1 MELEIAQSILSNF
14 GLKESIV
21 SIKRVESGLIN
32 STFVLNSSNNSYIL
46 QAINTNI
53 FPNYKKGLENILT
66 VGNWLKRK
74 NYSYSF
80 PLPIK
85 GKYLKVENE
94 VWRLMPCIKNSISY
108 NLVLSLGQ
116 VKSAA
121 SCLGEFYHHLSDFN
135 TESLSITLP
144 NFHNGNFVTK
154 KIKDALLNGEQERLS
169 LSRPLINEIEKELP
183 ILKKWD
189 EVCNSLPIRVVHYD
203 TKINNFLFD
212 KKTDKVLA
220 LIDLDTLMPGC
231 VLSDI
236 GDMIRTYSNPLGEES
251 TEFKKVFCK
260 MEIVNTIIK
269 EFTNKAALEKEET
282 ENLFFGGMAITFMQC
297 VRFLTDY
304 LNGDSYYKTSYKDQN
319 LVRAKNQW
327 ALYKS
332 LRNNVKPPGESLL

>member
-1 MELEIAQSILSNF
+1 MELELAKSILLGF

-21 SIKRVESGLIN
+21 TIKKVESGLIN

-53 FPNYKKGLENILT
+53 FPNYEKGLENILT

-74 NYSYSF
+74 NYPYSF

-85 GKYLKVENE
+85 GRYLKVENE
-94 VWRLMPCIKNSISY
+94 VWRLMPYVKNSISY
-108 NLVLSLGQ
+108 NQVSSLNQ

-121 SCLGEFYHHLSDFN
+121 NCLGEFYHHLSDFN
-135 TESLSITLP
+135 TENLSITLP
-144 NFHNGNFVTK
+144 NFHNGNWIIK
-154 KIKDALLNGEQERLS
+154 KFEEALLNGEKERL
-169 LSRPLINEIEKELP
+169 LTVKALINEIEKELP

-189 EVCNSLPIRVVHYD
+189 EVCNTLPKRVVHYD

-212 KKTDKVLA
+212 KKTDEVLA

-251 TEFKKVFCK
+251 KEIEKVVCN
-260 MEIVNTIIK
+260 MEIINTIIK
-269 EFTNKAALEKEET
+269 EFTKKVALGKKEI
-282 ENLFFGGMAITFMQC
+282 ENLFFGGMAITFMQS

-332 LRNNVKPPGESLL
+332 LRNNIKPPS

>member
-1 MELEIAQSILSNF
+1 MELKFAESILLGF

-21 SIKRVESGLIN
+21 TIKKVESGLIN

-46 QAINTNI
+46 QAISTNI
-53 FPNYKKGLENILT
+53 FPNYEKGLENILT
-66 VGNWLKRK
+66 VGNWLKSK
-74 NYSYSF
+74 NYPYSF

-85 GKYLKVENE
+85 GKYLKVKNK
-94 VWRLMPCIKNSISY
+94 VWRLMPYVKNSISY
-108 NLVLSLGQ
+108 NRVSSLVQ

-121 SCLGEFYHHLSDFN
+121 TCLGEFYHLLSDFN
-135 TESLSITLP
+135 AENLTITLT
-144 NFHNGNFVTK
+144 NFHNGNSITK
-154 KIKDALLNGEQERLS
+154 KFKKAILNCDKKRLLLTGS
-169 LSRPLINEIEKELP
+169 LINEIEKEWP

-189 EVCNSLPIRVVHYD
+189 EVCNSLPRRVVHYD

-212 KKTDKVLA
+212 KKTDEVLA

-236 GDMIRTYSNPLGEES
+236 GDMIRTYSNPVGEES
-251 TEFKKVFCK
+251 KKIDKVVCN
-260 MEIVNTIIK
+260 MEIINTIIQ
-269 EFTNKAALEKEET
+269 EFTKKVALGKEEI
-282 ENLFFGGMAITFMQC
+282 ENLFFGGMAITFMQS

-327 ALYKS
+327 ALYQSMKEN
-332 LRNNVKPPGESLL
+332 RK

>member
-1 MELEIAQSILSNF
+1 MELEFAQSILSRF
-14 GLKESIV
+14 GLKEPVV

-53 FPNYKKGLENILT
+53 FPNYEKGLENILT

-85 GKYLKVENE
+85 GSYLKVENE
-94 VWRLMPCIKNSISY
+94 IWRLMPYVKNSISY
-108 NLVLSLGQ
+108 NRVFSMNQ

-121 SCLGEFYHHLSDFN
+121 NCLGEFYHHLSDFN
-135 TESLSITLP
+135 TENLSITLP
-144 NFHNGNFVTK
+144 NFHNGNSIMK
-154 KIKDALLNGEQERLS
+154 KFEEALLNGEKERL
-169 LSRPLINEIEKELP
+169 LTVKALINEIEKELP
-183 ILKKWD
+183 ILNKWD
-189 EVCNSLPIRVVHYD
+189 EVCNSIPKRVIHYD

-212 KKTDKVLA
+212 KKTDEILA
-220 LIDLDTLMPGC
+220 LIDLDTIMPGC

-236 GDMIRTYSNPLGEES
+236 GDMIRTYSNPVGEES
-251 TEFKKVFCK
+251 QEIDKVVCNI
-260 MEIVNTIIK
+260 EIINTIIQ
-269 EFTNKAALEKEET
+269 EFSKKAALGKKEI
-282 ENLFFGGMAITFMQC
+282 ENLFFGGMAITFMQS

-332 LRNNVKPPGESLL
+332 LRDNVKPPS

>member
-1 MELEIAQSILSNF
+1 MELEFAQRILLGF
-14 GLKESIV
+14 DLKESIV
-21 SIKRVESGLIN
+21 SFKRVESGLIN

-53 FPNYKKGLENILT
+53 FPNYEKGLENILT

-74 NYSYSF
+74 NYPYSF
-80 PLPIK
+80 PLPIN
-85 GKYLKVENE
+85 GQYLKVENE
-94 VWRLMPCIKNSISY
+94 VWRLMPYVKNSISY
-108 NLVLSLGQ
+108 NRVSSLYQ

-135 TESLSITLP
+135 TENLSITLP
-144 NFHNGNFVTK
+144 NFHHGNSIIK
-154 KIKDALLNGEQERLS
+154 KFEEALLNGEKERL
-169 LSRPLINEIEKELP
+169 LTVKALINEIEKELP
-183 ILKKWD
+183 ILNKWD

-212 KKTDKVLA
+212 KTTDEVLA
-220 LIDLDTLMPGC
+220 LIDLDTIMPGF

-236 GDMIRTYSNPLGEES
+236 GDMIRTYSNPVGEES
-251 TEFKKVFCK
+251 KEIIKVVCN
-260 MEIVNTIIK
+260 MEIISTIIQ
-269 EFTNKAALEKEET
+269 EFTNKAALQKEEI

-319 LVRAKNQW
+319 LVRAKNQFN
-327 ALYKS
+327 LYLS
-332 LRNNVKPPGESLL
+332 LRKIKAL

>member
-1 MELEIAQSILSNF
+1 MELKFAQSILLGF

-21 SIKRVESGLIN
+21 TVKKVESGLIN

-53 FPNYKKGLENILT
+53 FPNYEKGLENILT

-74 NYSYSF
+74 NYPYSF

-85 GKYLKVENE
+85 GRYLKVENE
-94 VWRLMPCIKNSISY
+94 VWRLLPYVKNSISY
-108 NLVLSLGQ
+108 NRVSSLGQ

-121 SCLGEFYHHLSDFN
+121 NCLGEFYQHLSDFN

-144 NFHNGNFVTK
+144 NFHHGNSITK
-154 KIKDALLNGEQERLS
+154 KFKEALLNGDKERL
-169 LSRPLINEIEKELP
+169 LTVKALINEVEKELP
-183 ILKKWD
+183 ILNKWD
-189 EVCNSLPIRVVHYD
+189 KVCNSLPKRVVHYD

-212 KKTDKVLA
+212 KKTDEVLA

-236 GDMIRTYSNPLGEES
+236 GDMIRTYSNPVGEES
-251 TEFKKVFCK
+251 KEIDKVVCN
-260 MEIVNTIIK
+260 MEIINTIIQ
-269 EFTNKAALEKEET
+269 EFTKKITLGKEEI
-282 ENLFFGGMAITFMQC
+282 ESLFFGGLAITFMQS

-304 LNGDSYYKTSYKDQN
+304 LNGDSYYKTNYKDQN
-319 LVRAKNQW
+319 LMRTKNQIK
-327 ALYKS
+327 LYQS
-332 LRNNVKPPGESLL
+332 LKEVKIN

>member
-1 MELEIAQSILSNF
+1 VELKLAQSILLGF

-21 SIKRVESGLIN
+21 TIKKVESGLIN

-53 FPNYKKGLENILT
+53 FPNYEKGLENILT

-74 NYSYSF
+74 NYPYSF

-94 VWRLMPCIKNSISY
+94 VWRLMPYVKNSISY
-108 NLVLSLGQ
+108 NRVSSLDQ

-144 NFHNGNFVTK
+144 NFHHGNLIIK
-154 KIKDALLNGEQERLS
+154 KFEEALLNGDKERL
-169 LSRPLINEIEKELP
+169 LSVKALINEVEKELP
-183 ILKKWD
+183 ILNKWD
-189 EVCNSLPIRVVHYD
+189 EVCNSLPKRVVHYD

-212 KKTDKVLA
+212 KKTDEVLA
-220 LIDLDTLMPGC
+220 LIDLDTIMPGC

-236 GDMIRTYSNPLGEES
+236 GDMIRTYSNPVGEES
-251 TEFKKVFCK
+251 KEIDKGGLQYGNYKYHNRRVYKK
-260 MEIVNTIIK
+260 N
-269 EFTNKAALEKEET
+269 
-282 ENLFFGGMAITFMQC
+282 
-297 VRFLTDY
+297 
-304 LNGDSYYKTSYKDQN
+304 
-319 LVRAKNQW
+319 
-327 ALYKS
+327 S
-332 LRNNVKPPGESLL
+332 LRKRRNRKSIFWRNGYNVYAKC

>member
-1 MELEIAQSILSNF
+1 MELKFAQSILLGF

-21 SIKRVESGLIN
+21 TIKKVESGLIN

-66 VGNWLKRK
+66 VGNWLKKK
-74 NYSYSF
+74 NYPYSF

-94 VWRLMPCIKNSISY
+94 VWRLMPYVKNSISY
-108 NLVLSLGQ
+108 NRVSSLYQ

-121 SCLGEFYHHLSDFN
+121 NCLGEFYHHLSDFN
-135 TESLSITLP
+135 TENLSITLP
-144 NFHNGNFVTK
+144 NFHNGNWIIK
-154 KIKDALLNGEQERLS
+154 KFEEALLNGEKERL
-169 LSRPLINEIEKELP
+169 LTVKALISEVEKELP
-183 ILKKWD
+183 ILNKWD
-189 EVCNSLPIRVVHYD
+189 EVCNSMPKRIVHYD

-212 KKTDKVLA
+212 KTTDEVLA
-220 LIDLDTLMPGC
+220 LIDLDTIMPGC

-236 GDMIRTYSNPLGEES
+236 GDMIRTYSNPEGEES
-251 TEFKKVFCK
+251 KEIIKVVCN
-260 MEIVNTIIK
+260 MEIINTIIQAFTKKVALGKK
-269 EFTNKAALEKEET
+269 EI
-282 ENLFFGGMAITFMQC
+282 ENLFFGGMAITFMQS

-332 LRNNVKPPGESLL
+332 FIIKAL

>member
-1 MELEIAQSILSNF
+1 MELELAQRILLGF

-21 SIKRVESGLIN
+21 AIKKVESGLIN

-53 FPNYKKGLENILT
+53 FPNYEKGLENILT

-74 NYSYSF
+74 NYPYSF

-85 GKYLKVENE
+85 GRYLKVENE
-94 VWRLMPCIKNSISY
+94 VWRLLPYVKNSISY
-108 NLVLSLGQ
+108 NRDSSLNQ

-121 SCLGEFYHHLSDFN
+121 NCLGEFYHHLSDFN

-144 NFHNGNFVTK
+144 NFHHGNSITK
-154 KIKDALLNGEQERLS
+154 KFKEALLNGDKERL
-169 LSRPLINEIEKELP
+169 LTVKALINEVEKELP
-183 ILKKWD
+183 ILNKWD
-189 EVCNSLPIRVVHYD
+189 KVCNSLPKRVVHYD
-203 TKINNFLFD
+203 TKINNFLFN
-212 KKTDKVLA
+212 KTTDEVLA
-220 LIDLDTLMPGC
+220 LIDLDTIMPGC

-236 GDMIRTYSNPLGEES
+236 GDMIRTYSNPVGEES
-251 TEFKKVFCK
+251 KEIEKVICN
-260 MEIVNTIIK
+260 MEIINTIIQ
-269 EFTNKAALEKEET
+269 EFTKKVALGKKEI
-282 ENLFFGGMAITFMQC
+282 ENLFFGGMAITFMQS

-332 LRNNVKPPGESLL
+332 LKEISI

>member
-1 MELEIAQSILSNF
+1 MELEFAQSILLGF

-21 SIKRVESGLIN
+21 NVKRVESGLIN

-53 FPNYKKGLENILT
+53 FPNYEKGLENILT

-74 NYSYSF
+74 NYPYSF

-85 GKYLKVENE
+85 GRYLKVENE
-94 VWRLMPCIKNSISY
+94 VWRLMPYVKNSIS
-108 NLVLSLGQ
+108 NNRVSSQNQ

-135 TESLSITLP
+135 NENLSITLP
-144 NFHNGNFVTK
+144 NFHNGNWIIK
-154 KIKDALLNGEQERLS
+154 KFEEALLNADQERLLLTKS
-169 LSRPLINEIEKELP
+169 LINEIEKELP

-189 EVCNSLPIRVVHYD
+189 EVCNSLPERVVHYD

-212 KKTDKVLA
+212 KKTGQVLA
-220 LIDLDTLMPGC
+220 LIDLDTIMPGC

-236 GDMIRTYSNPLGEES
+236 GDMIRTYSNPVGEES
-251 TEFKKVFCK
+251 KGIDKVVCN
-260 MEIVNTIIK
+260 MEIINTIIE
-269 EFTNKAALEKEET
+269 EFTKKIALVKEEI
-282 ENLFFGGMAITFMQC
+282 EHLFFGGMAITFMQC

-319 LVRAKNQW
+319 LLRAKNQW
-327 ALYKS
+327 VLYKS
-332 LRNNVKPPGESLL
+332 LKN

>member
-1 MELEIAQSILSNF
+1 MELKFAQSILLGF

-21 SIKRVESGLIN
+21 NIKKVESGLIN

-53 FPNYKKGLENILT
+53 FPNYEKGLENILT

-74 NYSYSF
+74 NYPYSF

-85 GKYLKVENE
+85 GRYLKVENE
-94 VWRLMPCIKNSISY
+94 VWRLMPYVKNSISY
-108 NLVLSLGQ
+108 NRVSSLDH

-121 SCLGEFYHHLSDFN
+121 NCLGEFYHLLSDFN
-135 TESLSITLP
+135 AENLSITLP
-144 NFHNGNFVTK
+144 NFHNGNSIMK
-154 KIKDALLNGEQERLS
+154 KFKTALLNCDKERLS
-169 LSRPLINEIEKELP
+169 LTRPLINEIEKELP

-189 EVCNSLPIRVVHYD
+189 EVCNSLPIRVIHYD

-212 KKTDKVLA
+212 KKTDEVLA
-220 LIDLDTLMPGC
+220 LIDLDTIMPGC

-236 GDMIRTYSNPLGEES
+236 GDMIRTFSNPLGEES
-251 TEFKKVFCK
+251 KEIEKVICN
-260 MEIVNTIIK
+260 MEVINAIIQA
-269 EFTNKAALEKEET
+269 FTNKAALQKEEI

-304 LNGDSYYKTSYKDQN
+304 LTGDSYYKTSYKDQN

-332 LRNNVKPPGESLL
+332 LKN

>member
-1 MELEIAQSILSNF
+1 MELKFAQSILSNF

-21 SIKRVESGLIN
+21 NVKRVESGLIN

-53 FPNYKKGLENILT
+53 FPNYEKGLENILT

-74 NYSYSF
+74 NYPYYF

-85 GKYLKVENE
+85 GRYLKVENK
-94 VWRLMPCIKNSISY
+94 VWRLMPYVTNSISY
-108 NLVLSLGQ
+108 NRVSSLNQ

-144 NFHNGNFVTK
+144 NFHHGNWIIK
-154 KIKDALLNGEQERLS
+154 KFEEALLNGEKERL
-169 LSRPLINEIEKELP
+169 LTVKALINEIEKELP

-189 EVCNSLPIRVVHYD
+189 EVCNSLPKRVIHYD

-212 KKTDKVLA
+212 KKKNEVLA
-220 LIDLDTLMPGC
+220 LIDLDTIMPGC

-236 GDMIRTYSNPLGEES
+236 GDMIRTYSNPVGEES
-251 TEFKKVFCK
+251 KEIEKVVCN
-260 MEIVNTIIK
+260 MEIIRTIIQA
-269 EFTNKAALEKEET
+269 FTKKIVLENEEI
-282 ENLFFGGMAITFMQC
+282 ENLFFGGMAITLMQS

-327 ALYKS
+327 ALYQS
-332 LRNNVKPPGESLL
+332 LKN

>member
-1 MELEIAQSILSNF
+1 MELEFAQSILLGF

-21 SIKRVESGLIN
+21 NVKRVESGLIN

-53 FPNYKKGLENILT
+53 FPNYEKGLENILT

-74 NYSYSF
+74 NYPYSF

-85 GKYLKVENE
+85 GRYLKVENE
-94 VWRLMPCIKNSISY
+94 VWRLMPYVKNSIS
-108 NLVLSLGQ
+108 NNRVSSQNQ

-135 TESLSITLP
+135 NENLSITLP
-144 NFHNGNFVTK
+144 NFHNGNWIIK
-154 KIKDALLNGEQERLS
+154 KFEEALLNADQERLLLTKS
-169 LSRPLINEIEKELP
+169 LINEIEKELP

-189 EVCNSLPIRVVHYD
+189 EVCNSLPERVVHYD

-212 KKTDKVLA
+212 KKTGQVLA
-220 LIDLDTLMPGC
+220 LIDLDTIMPGC

-236 GDMIRTYSNPLGEES
+236 GDMIRTYSNPVGEES
-251 TEFKKVFCK
+251 KGIDKVVCN
-260 MEIVNTIIK
+260 MEIINTIIE
-269 EFTNKAALEKEET
+269 EFTKKIVLENEEI
-282 ENLFFGGMAITFMQC
+282 ENLFFGGMAITFMQS
-297 VRFLTDY
+297 VRFLIDY

-332 LRNNVKPPGESLL
+332 LKN

>member
-1 MELEIAQSILSNF
+1 MELGFAQSILLGF

-21 SIKRVESGLIN
+21 AIKKVESGLIN

-53 FPNYKKGLENILT
+53 FPNYKKGLENILN

-74 NYSYSF
+74 NYPYSF

-85 GKYLKVENE
+85 GRYLKVENE
-94 VWRLMPCIKNSISY
+94 VWRLMPYVKNSISY
-108 NLVLSLGQ
+108 NRVSSLNQ

-121 SCLGEFYHHLSDFN
+121 NCLGEFYHHLSDFN

-144 NFHNGNFVTK
+144 NFHNGNWIIK
-154 KIKDALLNGEQERLS
+154 KFEEALLNGNKKRL
-169 LSRPLINEIEKELP
+169 LSVKALIGEVEKELP
-183 ILKKWD
+183 ILNKWD
-189 EVCNSLPIRVVHYD
+189 EVSNSLPKRVVHYD

-212 KKTDKVLA
+212 KKTDEVLA
-220 LIDLDTLMPGC
+220 LIDLDTIMPGC

-236 GDMIRTYSNPLGEES
+236 GDMIRTYSNPVGEES
-251 TEFKKVFCK
+251 KEIDKVVCN
-260 MEIVNTIIK
+260 MEIINTIIE
-269 EFTNKAALEKEET
+269 EFTKKVALEKEEI
-282 ENLFFGGMAITFMQC
+282 ENLFFGGMAITFMQS

-319 LVRAKNQW
+319 LVRAKNQIK
-327 ALYKS
+327 LYQS
-332 LRNNVKPPGESLL
+332 LKEVKIN

>member
-1 MELEIAQSILSNF
+1 MELKFAQSILLGF

-21 SIKRVESGLIN
+21 TIKKVESGLIN

-53 FPNYKKGLENILT
+53 FPNYEKGLENILT

-74 NYSYSF
+74 NYPYSF

-85 GKYLKVENE
+85 GRYLKVENE
-94 VWRLMPCIKNSISY
+94 VWRLMPYLKNSISY
-108 NLVLSLGQ
+108 NRVPSLNH

-121 SCLGEFYHHLSDFN
+121 NCLGEFYHLLSDFN
-135 TESLSITLP
+135 AENLSITLP
-144 NFHNGNFVTK
+144 NFHNGNSIMK
-154 KIKDALLNGEQERLS
+154 KFEEALLNGEKERL
-169 LSRPLINEIEKELP
+169 LTVKALINEIEKELP
-183 ILKKWD
+183 ILNKWD
-189 EVCNSLPIRVVHYD
+189 EVCNSIPKRVIHYD
-203 TKINNFLFD
+203 AKINNFLFD
-212 KKTDKVLA
+212 KKTEEVLA

-236 GDMIRTYSNPLGEES
+236 GDMIRAYSNPLGEES
-251 TEFKKVFCK
+251 KEIEKVICN
-260 MEIVNTIIK
+260 MEIINTIRK
-269 EFTNKAALEKEET
+269 EFTKKVTLEKQEK

-304 LNGDSYYKTSYKDQN
+304 LTGDSYYKTSYKDQN

-332 LRNNVKPPGESLL
+332 LRNNEKPPS

>member
-1 MELEIAQSILSNF
+1 MELELAQRILLGF
-14 GLKESIV
+14 DLKESIV
-21 SIKRVESGLIN
+21 SFKRVESGLIN

-53 FPNYKKGLENILT
+53 FPNYEKGLENILT

-74 NYSYSF
+74 NYPYSF

-85 GKYLKVENE
+85 GRYLKVENE
-94 VWRLMPCIKNSISY
+94 VWRLMPYIKNSISY
-108 NLVLSLGQ
+108 NRVSSLNQ

-121 SCLGEFYHHLSDFN
+121 SCLGEFYHHLSDFD

-144 NFHNGNFVTK
+144 NFHNGNWIIK
-154 KIKDALLNGEQERLS
+154 KFEEALLNGEKERL
-169 LSRPLINEIEKELP
+169 LTVKALINEIEKELP
-183 ILKKWD
+183 ILNKWD
-189 EVCNSLPIRVVHYD
+189 HVCNSIPKRVIHYD

-212 KKTDKVLA
+212 KKTDEVLA

-236 GDMIRTYSNPLGEES
+236 GDMIRTYSNPLGEGSKE
-251 TEFKKVFCK
+251 TEKVVCNV
-260 MEIVNTIIK
+260 EIISTIIQ
-269 EFTNKAALEKEET
+269 EFTNKAALQKEEI

-304 LNGDSYYKTSYKDQN
+304 LDGDSYYKTSYKDQN

-332 LRNNVKPPGESLL
+332 LRNNVKPPS

>member
-1 MELEIAQSILSNF
+1 MELKFAQSILLGF

-21 SIKRVESGLIN
+21 TIKKVESGLIN

-74 NYSYSF
+74 NYPYSF

-85 GKYLKVENE
+85 GRYLKVENE
-94 VWRLMPCIKNSISY
+94 VWRLMPYVKNSISY
-108 NLVLSLGQ
+108 NRVSSLNQ

-144 NFHNGNFVTK
+144 NFHNGNWIIK
-154 KIKDALLNGEQERLS
+154 KFEEALLNAEQERLLLTKS
-169 LSRPLINEIEKELP
+169 LINEIEKELS

-189 EVCNSLPIRVVHYD
+189 EVCNSLPKRVVHYD

-212 KKTDKVLA
+212 KTTDEVLA
-220 LIDLDTLMPGC
+220 LIDLDTIMPGC

-236 GDMIRTYSNPLGEES
+236 GDMIRTYSNPVGEES
-251 TEFKKVFCK
+251 KEIIKVVCN
-260 MEIVNTIIK
+260 MEIINTIIQ
-269 EFTNKAALEKEET
+269 EFTKKVALGKKEI
-282 ENLFFGGMAITFMQC
+282 ENLFFGGMAITFMQS

-332 LRNNVKPPGESLL
+332 LKN

>member
-1 MELEIAQSILSNF
+1 MELEFAQSILLGF

-21 SIKRVESGLIN
+21 TIKKVESGLIN

-53 FPNYKKGLENILT
+53 FPNYEKGLENILS

-74 NYSYSF
+74 NYPYSF

-85 GKYLKVENE
+85 SKYLKVKNE
-94 VWRLMPCIKNSISY
+94 VWRLMPYIKNSISY
-108 NLVLSLGQ
+108 NRVSSLNQ

-135 TESLSITLP
+135 TENLSITLP
-144 NFHNGNFVTK
+144 NFHNGNWIIK
-154 KIKDALLNGEQERLS
+154 KFEEALLNGEKERL
-169 LSRPLINEIEKELP
+169 LTVKALINEVEKELP

-189 EVCNSLPIRVVHYD
+189 KVCNSIPERVVHYD

-212 KKTDKVLA
+212 KKTDEVLA
-220 LIDLDTLMPGC
+220 LIDLDTIMPGC

-236 GDMIRTYSNPLGEES
+236 GDMIRTYSNPVGEES
-251 TEFKKVFCK
+251 KGIDKVVCN
-260 MEIVNTIIK
+260 MEIINTIIE
-269 EFTNKAALEKEET
+269 EFTKKIALEKEEI
-282 ENLFFGGMAITFMQC
+282 ENLFFGGMAITFMQS

-319 LVRAKNQW
+319 LVRAKNQL

-332 LRNNVKPPGESLL
+332 LKN

>member
-1 MELEIAQSILSNF
+1 MDLKFAQSLLSNF

-21 SIKRVESGLIN
+21 TIKRVESGLIN
-32 STFVLNSSNNSYIL
+32 STFVLNSKTNSYIL
-46 QAINTNI
+46 QSINTNV
-53 FPNYKKGLENILT
+53 FPNYEKGLENILT
-66 VGNWLKRK
+66 VGIWLKRK
-74 NYSYSF
+74 NYPYSF

-85 GKYLKVENE
+85 GQYLKVRNE
-94 VWRLMPCIKNSISY
+94 VWRLMPYVKNSISY
-108 NLVLSLGQ
+108 NRVSTLNQ

-121 SCLGEFYHHLSDFN
+121 NCLGEFYHYLSDFN
-135 TESLSITLP
+135 AENLSITLP
-144 NFHNGNFVTK
+144 HFHHGNSITK
-154 KIKDALLNGEQERLS
+154 KFKEALLNGDNERL
-169 LSRPLINEIEKELP
+169 LSTKAIISEIEKELP

-189 EVCNSLPIRVVHYD
+189 KICNTLPKRIVHYD
-203 TKINNFLFD
+203 AKINNFLFD

-236 GDMIRTYSNPLGEES
+236 GDMIRTYSNPVGEES
-251 TEFKKVFCK
+251 KEIEKVVCN
-260 MEIVNTIIK
+260 MVIINTIIK
-269 EFTNKAALEKEET
+269 EFAKKVSLEKKEK

-319 LVRAKNQW
+319 LVRVKNQW

-332 LRNNVKPPGESLL
+332 LKDNRI